1 MKGRWIVNILMFALL
16 IGGGIFALTINDKAP
31 EKNSTQYEVSNLKLS
46 DFNEININFPG
57 RAKTS
62 FKLSKNGWK
71 MIAPYQTRAD
81 EFYVYRI
88 LSLLAAKSSEKL
100 SANDLGKYGLDQPR
114 LKITF
119 SSSTLNEEFLF
130 GTYNPI
136 TEDQYLFYNGNI
148 FIINGGY
155 SETAS
160 YQPLELIDKK
170 PIASYEEI
178 EGFDFSRL
186 EQWQA
191 VGLKLAFT
199 KNTWSASAGDLIITQ
214 DDMRDWFELTWDAI
228 PSKSLEFYKLDPRIG
243 YKSFDVLLRGNK
255 KVTFYRIQESPE
267 LLLLRK
273 DENLLYHFPGDLGF
287 TMLNPNVSKKEE
299 K

>member
-1 MKGRWIVNILMFALL
+1 M
-16 IGGGIFALTINDKAP
+16 
-31 EKNSTQYEVSNLKLS
+31 LS
-46 DFNEININFPG
+46 D
-57 RAKTS
+57 
-62 FKLSKNGWK
+62 NGWK
-71 MIAPYQTRAD
+71 MTAPYQTRAD
-81 EFYVYRI
+81 ELYVYRI

-100 SANDLGKYGLDQPR
+100 SADDLKKYGLEQPR

-119 SSSTLNEEFLF
+119 SSSTQNEEFLF

-136 TEDQYLFYNGNI
+136 TEDQYLYYNGSI
-148 FIINGGY
+148 FIVSGGY

-160 YQPLELIDKK
+160 YVPLELIDKR
-170 PIASYEEI
+170 PIAAYEEI

-191 VGLKLAFT
+191 AGLKLT
-199 KNTWSASAGDLIITQ
+199 IKNNKWRTSSKDLVITQ
-214 DDMRDWFELTWDAI
+214 ENMRDWFDLTWDNI

-243 YKSFDVLLRGNK
+243 YKSFDILLKGNK
-255 KVTFYRIQESPE
+255 KITFYRIQESPE

-273 DENLLYHFPGDLGF
+273 DEKLLYHFPGDLGF

>member
-191 VGLKLAFT
+191 VGLKLALT
-199 KNTWSASAGDLIITQ
+199 KNTWSASAGDLTITQ

>member
-1 MKGRWIVNILMFALL
+1 MKGRWIVNILMFILL

-31 EKNSTQYEVSNLKLS
+31 QKSSKYEISNLKLS
-46 DFNEININFPG
+46 DFNEVNINFPG

-62 FKLSKNGWK
+62 FKLGENGWK
-71 MIAPYQTRAD
+71 MVAPYQTRAD

-119 SSSTLNEEFLF
+119 SGPTLNEEFLF

-136 TEDQYLFYNGNI
+136 TEDQYLFYNGSV

-170 PIASYEEI
+170 PVASYEEI

-191 VGLKLAFT
+191 VALKLAVK
-199 KNTWSASAGDLIITQ
+199 KNTWSASDGDLIITQ
-214 DDMRDWFELTWDAI
+214 EDMRDWFELTWDGI

-243 YKSFDVLLRGNK
+243 HKSFDILLKGNK

>member
-1 MKGRWIVNILMFALL
+1 MKGRWIVNILMFILL

-31 EKNSTQYEVSNLKLS
+31 QKSSKYEISNLKLS
-46 DFNEININFPG
+46 DFNEVNINFPG

-62 FKLSKNGWK
+62 FKLGENGWK
-71 MIAPYQTRAD
+71 MVAPYQTRAD

-119 SSSTLNEEFLF
+119 SSPTLNEEFLF

-136 TEDQYLFYNGNI
+136 TEDQYLFYNGSV

-170 PIASYEEI
+170 PVASYEEI
-178 EGFDFSRL
+178 EGVDFSRL

-191 VGLKLAFT
+191 VALKLAVK
-199 KNTWSASAGDLIITQ
+199 KNTWSASDGDLIITQ
-214 DDMRDWFELTWDAI
+214 EDMRDWFELTWDGI

-243 YKSFDVLLRGNK
+243 HKSFDILLKGNK

>member
-31 EKNSTQYEVSNLKLS
+31 EKSTQYEVSNLKLS

>member
-1 MKGRWIVNILMFALL
+1 MKGRWIVNIFMFALL
-16 IGGGIFALTINDKAP
+16 IGGAIFALTLNDKAL
-31 EKNSTQYEVSNLKLS
+31 EKSTQYEVSNLKLS
-46 DFNEININFPG
+46 DFDEVNINFPG

-62 FKLSKNGWK
+62 FKLGKNGWK
-71 MIAPYQTRAD
+71 MVAPYQTRAD

-100 SANDLGKYGLDQPR
+100 SADDLQKYGLDQPR
-114 LKITF
+114 LKIVF
-119 SSSTLNEEFLF
+119 SSLTLNEEFLF

-136 TEDQYLFYNGNI
+136 TEDQYIFYNGNV

-160 YQPLELIDKK
+160 YQPLELIDKR
-170 PIASYEEI
+170 PIAAYEKI

-191 VGLKLAFT
+191 VGLKLAV
-199 KNTWSASAGDLIITQ
+199 KKKTWNASGEDLIITQ
-214 DDMRDWFELTWDAI
+214 EDMRDWFELTWNGIA
-228 PSKSLEFYKLDPRIG
+228 SKSLEFYKLDQRIG
-243 YKSFDVLLRGNK
+243 YKSFDILLKGNK
-255 KVTFYRIQESPE
+255 KITFYRIQESPE

-287 TMLNPNVSKKEE
+287 TLLNPNVRKKEE
-299 K
+299 Q

>member
-1 MKGRWIVNILMFALL
+1 MKGRWIVNTLMFILL
-16 IGGGIFALTINDKAP
+16 LGGAIFAFTLNDKAP
-31 EKNSTQYEVSNLKLS
+31 EKSTRYEISNLKLS

-71 MIAPYQTRAD
+71 MTSPYQTRAD

-100 SANDLGKYGLDQPR
+100 SADDLGKYGLDQPR

-119 SSSTLNEEFLF
+119 SSPTLNEEFLF
-130 GTYNPI
+130 GNYNPI
-136 TEDQYLFYNGNI
+136 TEDQYLFYSGNI
-148 FIINGGY
+148 FIISGGY

-160 YQPLELIDKK
+160 YEPLELIDKR
-170 PIASYEEI
+170 PIAAYEEI
-178 EGFDFSRL
+178 EEFDFSRL
-186 EQWQA
+186 EQWQE
-191 VGLKLAFT
+191 VGLKLGV
-199 KNTWSASAGDLIITQ
+199 KNNTWSVSGKDLIITQ
-214 DDMRDWFELTWDAI
+214 EGIRDWFELAWDSV

-243 YKSFDVLLRGNK
+243 HKSFDILLKGNK
-255 KVTFYRIQESPE
+255 KITFYRIQESPE

-287 TMLNPNVSKKEE
+287 TMLNPNISKKEE

>member
-1 MKGRWIVNILMFALL
+1 MRGRWIVNILMFILL
-16 IGGGIFALTINDKAP
+16 MGGAIFALTINNKAP
-31 EKNSTQYEVSNLKLS
+31 EKSTQYEISNLKLS
-46 DFNEININFPG
+46 DFNEVNINFPS

-71 MIAPYQTRAD
+71 MITPYQTRAD

-100 SANDLGKYGLDQPR
+100 SSDDLGRYGLDQPR

-119 SSSTLNEEFLF
+119 SSPTLNEEFLF
-130 GTYNPI
+130 GNYNPI
-136 TEDQYLFYNGNI
+136 TEDQYLFYSGNI
-148 FIINGGY
+148 FIISGGY

-160 YQPLELIDKK
+160 YEPLELIDKR
-170 PIASYEEI
+170 PIAAYEEI
-178 EGFDFSRL
+178 EEFDFSRL
-186 EQWQA
+186 EQWQE
-191 VGLKLAFT
+191 VGLKLGV
-199 KNTWSASAGDLIITQ
+199 KNNTWSVSGKDLIITQ
-214 DDMRDWFELTWDAI
+214 EGIRDWFELAWDSV

-243 YKSFDVLLRGNK
+243 HKSFDILLKGNK
-255 KVTFYRIQESPE
+255 KITFYRIQESPE

>member
-31 EKNSTQYEVSNLKLS
+31 EKSTQYEISNLKLS
-46 DFNEININFPG
+46 DFNEVNINFPG

-71 MIAPYQTRAD
+71 MVAPYQTRAD

-119 SSSTLNEEFLF
+119 SNSTLNEEFLF

-136 TEDQYLFYNGNI
+136 TEDQYIFYNGDV

-160 YQPLELIDKK
+160 YQPLELIEKR
-170 PIASYEEI
+170 PIAAYEEI

-186 EQWQA
+186 EQWQV
-191 VGLKLAFT
+191 VGLKLAI
-199 KNTWSASAGDLIITQ
+199 KNNTWNASSDDLIVTQ
-214 DDMRDWFELTWDAI
+214 EDMRDWFELTWDSI

-243 YKSFDVLLRGNK
+243 HKSFDILLKGNK

-267 LLLLRK
+267 LLILRK

>member
-1 MKGRWIVNILMFALL
+1 MKSRWIVNILMFVLL
-16 IGGGIFALTINDKAP
+16 IGGAIFALTINDKAP
-31 EKNSTQYEVSNLKLS
+31 KKSTQYEISNLKLS
-46 DFNEININFPG
+46 DFDEVNINFPG

-71 MIAPYQTRAD
+71 MVAPYQTRAD

-100 SANDLGKYGLDQPR
+100 SADDLGRYGLDQPR

-119 SSSTLNEEFLF
+119 SNPTLNEEFLF

-136 TEDQYLFYNGNI
+136 TEDQYIFYNGDV

-160 YQPLELIDKK
+160 YQPLELIDKR
-170 PIASYEEI
+170 PIAGYEKI

-186 EQWQA
+186 EQWQS
-191 VGLKLAFT
+191 VGLKLAV
-199 KNTWSASAGDLIITQ
+199 KNNTWSVSNDDLIITQ
-214 DDMRDWFELTWDAI
+214 EDMREWFELTWNSI

-243 YKSFDVLLRGNK
+243 HKSFDILLKGNK

-267 LLLLRK
+267 LLILRK
-273 DENLLYHFPGDLGF
+273 GENLLYHFPGDLGF
-287 TMLNPNVSKKEE
+287 TMLNPNVSKKVE

>member
-31 EKNSTQYEVSNLKLS
+31 EKSTQYEVSNLKLS

-100 SANDLGKYGLDQPR
+100 STNDLGKYGLDQPR

-199 KNTWSASAGDLIITQ
+199 KNTWSASAGDLTITQ